1 MRGARERF
9 REGVRSWSEL
19 LLPTRCLGCGG
30 VGVGSGPN
38 PVCLRCRTRLTPLP
52 GPYCPRCQDPLGPE
66 GASCRLCPT
75 WPQSLRWC
83 RSATR
88 FQGPAAALV
97 RALKY
102 EGWERVVPALV
113 PPLVRT
119 LRSGDAPR
127 VDRIIPVPTTPG
139 RLKERGFNPA
149 RRIADGLGE
158 ALGIPVG
165 EALVRPAEGPRQVGL
180 PPSQRAANVRGAFI
194 VEGAPP
200 DPLQPPQVLLVDDV
214 LTTGATVAAAAEAL
228 AQAGVAKV
236 AVLTFARAAPGA
248 PGS

>member
-1 MRGARERF
+1 MRAARERF
-9 REGVRSWSEL
+9 RKGLRSWSEL
-19 LLPTRCLGCGG
+19 LLPSRCLGCGG
-30 VGVGSGPN
+30 VGVGQEPV
-38 PVCLRCRTRLTPLP
+38 PVCIRCRTRFTPLP
-52 GPYCPRCQDPLGPE
+52 GPSCPRCQSPRGPDGATCPLCTE
-66 GASCRLCPT
+66 
-75 WPQSLRWC
+75 WPPAVRWC

-88 FQGPAAALV
+88 FHGPAAALV

-102 EGWERVVPALV
+102 EGWDRVVPALV

-127 VDRIIPVPTTPG
+127 VDRIVPVPTTPG

-149 RRIADGLGE
+149 RRIAEELGE
-158 ALGIPVG
+158 ALGIPIARV
-165 EALVRPAEGPRQVGL
+165 LTRPTEGPRQVGL

-194 VEGAPP
+194 AERVVSNS
-200 DPLQPPQVLLVDDV
+200 LRSPQVLLVDDV

-228 AQAGVAKV
+228 AQAGVAEV
-236 AVLTFARAAPGA
+236 GVLTFARAVPGA